1 MTVRPA
7 TVADLPRVAELHA
20 QRISEGFLSSLGLPF
35 LRRLYARVLGSPDSF
50 ILVNGDQLVAPSGV
64 NGFVAGVE
72 DLSALY
78 RRFVLRDGIA
88 AGLRAAP
95 RLIAAVPRV
104 IETLRYPSTTAALPD
119 SEILA
124 VAVAANAAGQGIGR
138 ALVGAATAEFI
149 RRGTSSAKVVTTA
162 DNAAALAMYRGCGF
176 VASAPV
182 EVHSGRVSEVLV
194 WTAS

>member
-7 TVADLPRVAELHA
+7 TSVDLPRVAELHA
-20 QRISEGFLSSLGLPF
+20 ERISEGFLSSLGLPF
-35 LRRLYARVLGSPDSF
+35 LCRLYARALSSPDSF
-50 ILVNGDQLVAPSGV
+50 ILVNDGQRNGPSDV

-72 DLSALY
+72 DLGAFY

-95 RLIAAVPRV
+95 RLVAALPRV
-104 IETLRYPSTTAALPD
+104 IETLRYPSATSALPD

-124 VAVAANAAGQGIGR
+124 VAVATNAGGQGIGG
-138 ALVGAATAEFI
+138 ALVGAATAEFA
-149 RRGTSSAKVVTTA
+149 RRGTTSAKVVTTS
-162 DNAAALAMYRGCGF
+162 DNKAALAMYRRRGF
-176 VASAPV
+176 VTSAPV
-182 EVHSGRVSEVLV
+182 EVHPGRVSEVLV

>member
-1 MTVRPA
+1 MTIRPA
-7 TVADLPRVAELHA
+7 TATDLPFVAELHA

-35 LRRLYARVLGSPDSF
+35 LRRLYARVLGSPGSF
-50 ILVNGDQLVAPSGV
+50 ILVNDDHLGTPSLV

-72 DLSALY
+72 DLGALY

-88 AGLRAAP
+88 AGIRCAP
-95 RLIAAVPRV
+95 RLVAAMPRV

-119 SEILA
+119 PEILA
-124 VAVAANAAGQGIGR
+124 VAVAADAAGRGVGR
-138 ALVGAATAEFI
+138 ALVGAATAEFT
-149 RRGTSSAKVVTTA
+149 RRGITSAKVVTTA

-176 VASAPV
+176 AASAPL
-182 EVHSGRVSEVLV
+182 EIHTGRISEVLV